1 MCLNEAKAF
10 VQAKLKVVKSRHSS
24 IYTMYSMYCILTK
37 VHIDFGILVYMGLK
51 NKKLNNEKYTKAHE
65 SHSPSL
71 SYFPK
76 KFDRLS
82 YLLREIVFF
91 FSQKRFH
98 YTRNVDGPS
107 CQVFPLYRGKCFVF
121 SQKVRAAL

>member
-10 VQAKLKVVKSRHSS
+10 VQAKLKVFKSRHSS

-51 NKKLNNEKYTKAHE
+51 KKKLNNEKYTKAHE

-71 SYFPK
+71 SYFQK

-82 YLLREIVFF
+82 YILREIVFF
-91 FSQKRFH
+91 FSQK
-98 YTRNVDGPS
+98 
-107 CQVFPLYRGKCFVF
+107 
-121 SQKVRAAL
+121 KVSLHKEC

>member
-1 MCLNEAKAF
+1 MYTVQYVLHFNESTYRLWNLSLYGF
-10 VQAKLKVVKSRHSS
+10 EE
-24 IYTMYSMYCILTK
+24 
-37 VHIDFGILVYMGLK
+37 
-51 NKKLNNEKYTKAHE
+51 KKLNNEKYTKAHE

-107 CQVFPLYRGKCFVF
+107 CQVFPLYRRKCFVF